1 MLLPEDLDNLDSEAE
16 IAEKLSE
23 RQIVSMIAYLQKL
36 GAYDEV
42 NEDDRKKR
50 PALVNPDTKH
60 PNVVPSK

>member
-1 MLLPEDLDNLDSEAE
+1 
-16 IAEKLSE
+16 
-23 RQIVSMIAYLQKL
+23 MIAYLQKL